1 MCCWSIGQLLQKF
14 VAWLCQ
20 FFCIFQQVWKC
31 RIVASN
37 VFRLWLYMYHQ
48 DLIWNGTANCKNIS
62 MRYIFSSQESTEMC
76 VVRIIDYCS
85 IDAGQSWYNNTF
97 CLLPTSEQKLSQFC
111 WNWVQ
116 SANCC
121 LSLSKISLENQY
133 FPKGKYLVQFQ
144 KMFFLK
150 LLHILLRNTKRCQIA
165 AINDQPYFRANQFS
179 FLIPFAHPA
188 AIFLFIPCFSVW

>member
-1 MCCWSIGQLLQKF
+1 MRHTKNLWYLG
-14 VAWLCQ
+14 
-20 FFCIFQQVWKC
+20 
-31 RIVASN
+31 N
-37 VFRLWLYMYHQ
+37 VFHMCVAGLLVNFCKNSWRDCANFFLFFSRHENVELSLWMCLGFGYMCHQ

-97 CLLPTSEQKLSQFC
+97 CLLPTLEQKLSQFC

-121 LSLSKISLENQY
+121 LSLSKIS
-133 FPKGKYLVQFQ
+133 KK
-144 KMFFLK
+144 
-150 LLHILLRNTKRCQIA
+150 
-165 AINDQPYFRANQFS
+165 INIFRKESIWFNFKKCS
-179 FLIPFAHPA
+179 
-188 AIFLFIPCFSVW
+188 S